1 MKSKYMIEKEKDD
14 ATWSVV
20 VDHDSTVDNNYI
32 RRLQYIKSNKGLK
45 IEKNF
50 KCDKIIF
57 GGL

>member
-32 RRLQYIKSNKGLK
+32 RRLEYIKSNKGLQNIK
-45 IEKNF
+45 KF
-50 KCDKIIF
+50 
-57 GGL
+57 